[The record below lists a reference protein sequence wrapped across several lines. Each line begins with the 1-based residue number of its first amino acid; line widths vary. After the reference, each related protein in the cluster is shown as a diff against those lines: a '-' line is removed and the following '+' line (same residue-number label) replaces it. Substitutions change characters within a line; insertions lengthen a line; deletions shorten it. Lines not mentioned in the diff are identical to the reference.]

1 MSLIPHITHLK
12 LRLKATT
19 LFSLS
24 TTTEV
29 EASKNHIASTV
40 LGISI
45 KMELL
50 YVISV
55 IRHMLLL
62 MTSNQFLARVRVVSI
77 VTIKV
82 SIMSW

>member
-29 EASKNHIASTV
+29 EASNNHIASTV

-50 YVISV
+50 YAISV
-55 IRHMLLL
+55 IRHMLSL
-62 MTSNQFLARVRVVSI
+62 MTSSQSLARVRVVSI